1 MNEINFQN
9 MVTKDNAFTVQKLTQ
24 HIKERLEGEFSRLW
38 VSGELSNVVHHR
50 SGHLYFTL
58 KDDSAEIRGV
68 MFRGFSRYL
77 PFTPEEG
84 MHVLVFGSL
93 SVYEPRGQYQ
103 LVAKQMEAS
112 GIGSL
117 FLALESLKKK
127 LLEEGLFDD
136 RLKKPIPKYPKT
148 VGVITSPSG
157 AAVRDIMTGLER
169 RAPYVSICFRP
180 SIVQGNDAAPDLI
193 SALRQMEKEGMVDVI
208 IIGRGGGSIEDLWAF
223 NNEDLAREISNV
235 SIPIISAV
243 GHETDFTISDF
254 VSDVRA
260 STPSAAAELVAI
272 PLTDINTELIQYRV
286 TLQSQLRNI
295 LDKYWQKLDYLSERT
310 SVQEPSKMIIRIR
323 EKLIEKIQKLEQTI
337 FHSLSLRQIQLQS
350 INETLLALSPKG
362 ILKRGYSLAYI
373 PPENKL
379 IRTAKDI
386 GIGTTFILETGE
398 GKFQG
403 EKIKEIP

>member
-1 MNEINFQN
+1 
-9 MVTKDNAFTVQKLTQ
+9 MVSKDNAFTVQKLTQ
-24 HIKERLEGEFSRLW
+24 HIKDLLEGEFSHLW

-58 KDDSAEIRGV
+58 KDDISEIRGV

-84 MHVLVFGSL
+84 MQILVFGSL

-112 GIGSL
+112 GIGSH

-127 LLEEGLFDD
+127 LSEEGLFDD
-136 RLKKPIPKYPKT
+136 QLKKPIPLYPKT
-148 VGVITSPSG
+148 VGVVTSPSG
-157 AAVRDIMTGLER
+157 AAVRDIMTGLDR
-169 RAPYVSICFRP
+169 RAPHVSICFRP
-180 SIVQGNDAAPDLI
+180 ALVQGNDAAPDLI
-193 SALRQMEKEGMVDVI
+193 SALRQMEKEREVDVV

-223 NNEDLAREISNV
+223 NNEDLAREISNF

-254 VSDVRA
+254 VSDIRA
-260 STPSAAAELVAI
+260 STPSAAAELVAV
-272 PLTDINTELIQYRV
+272 PLTDINTELNQYSIN
-286 TLQSQLRNI
+286 LQTQLRNS

-310 SVQEPSKMIIRIR
+310 SVQEPSNMIIRIR
-323 EKLIEKIQKLEQTI
+323 EKLIETIQKLEQTMVY
-337 FHSLSLRQIQLQS
+337 SLNLKQNQLQS
-350 INETLLALSPKG
+350 INETLSALSPKG
-362 ILKRGYSLAYI
+362 ILNRGYSLAYV
-373 PPENKL
+373 PPDNKL

-403 EKIKEIP
+403 KKTNEIP